1 MQQETQQTKRSRMVG
16 AIEVTPLWDGPLPS
30 SLDKVPDPRHR
41 AEAEA
46 LISKAGAGAL
56 GMNVYGF
63 LLRLD
68 SRWALID
75 TGAGRLMY
83 DTLGKLGAALDARGV
98 TPAQIETIFLT
109 HVHRDHYGGLVDAN
123 GAVVFPNAEIVLHD
137 TEAKFWLDTPLS
149 DMPQRARRYRDDT
162 ARTLGLYASRI
173 RRVKDNEGLSGVTA
187 QLAPGHTPGH
197 TAWLIQSG
205 GQSMLAWGD
214 LIHLAAIHLPAPHIA
229 MEYDLEPD
237 VALKS
242 RLRVLD
248 WVARDK
254 VLIAGAH
261 LPAPGVGAIVRDGS
275 AYRFEPDHSLA
286 ADSGEL
292 KR

>member
-46 LISKAGAGAL
+46 LIAKAGADAL

-63 LLRLD
+63 LLRLGT
-68 SRWALID
+68 RWALID

-83 DTLGKLGAALDARGV
+83 DTLGKLGAALNARGI

-109 HVHRDHYGGLVDAN
+109 HVHRDHYGGLVDAG

-162 ARTLGLYASRI
+162 AGTLALYANRI
-173 RRVKDNEGLSGVTA
+173 RRVKDNEGLPGVTA

-197 TAWLIQSG
+197 TAWLVQSG

-237 VALKS
+237 VALKN
-242 RLRVLD
+242 RLRVLE

-261 LPAPGVGAIVRDGS
+261 LPAPGIGAIVRDGS